1 MHADALSILPLGAI
15 EVERQRRE
23 SSGKWMV
30 RADEGTVPIMIA
42 DRTNSAAPKLAGEI
56 DIERFPAART
66 GMRANGSFG
75 GPGSICVR
83 VRGGAFLSGIAA
95 PNRRSILIRT
105 HQLAVAVVRAAVVV
119 VVAVV
124 IGRTGGGRA
133 DCCGAVG
140 CTSRVIPSGI
150 TGDRTT
156 RAAGIPVS
164 APTVDASGAASDVG
178 GPRAATMKTSTAT
191 TASATTASTRQGVI
205 WNQTGGQQNG
215 RCEPDQTVPNH
226 GISPNAG
233 LPCATDGFQQ

>member
-66 GMRANGSFG
+66 GMRANGS
-75 GPGSICVR
+75 ICVR

-124 IGRTGGGRA
+124 IGRAGGGRADCA

-140 CTSRVIPSGI
+140 RTSRVIPSGI

-164 APTVDASGAASDVG
+164 APGVDASGAASDVG
-178 GPRAATMKTSTAT
+178 DSRAAAMKSSTAA
-191 TASATTASTRQGVI
+191 TASATTASARQSVI
-205 WNQTGGQQNG
+205 WNQTGGHQNG

-226 GISPNAG
+226 GIPPNAG
-233 LPCATDGFQQ
+233 VPYATDGFQQ

>member
-66 GMRANGSFG
+66 GMRANGSSG

-105 HQLAVAVVRAAVVV
+105 HQLAVAVVRAA
-119 VVAVV
+119 
-124 IGRTGGGRA
+124 
-133 DCCGAVG
+133 
-140 CTSRVIPSGI
+140 
-150 TGDRTT
+150 
-156 RAAGIPVS
+156 
-164 APTVDASGAASDVG
+164 
-178 GPRAATMKTSTAT
+178 
-191 TASATTASTRQGVI
+191 
-205 WNQTGGQQNG
+205 
-215 RCEPDQTVPNH
+215 
-226 GISPNAG
+226 
-233 LPCATDGFQQ
+233 